1 MNKLQNSRFSKLIF
15 QDTIHYKSTLNDF
28 NLGPQETFIAYH
40 FELFAAL
47 VESGNMINIG
57 KL

>member
-1 MNKLQNSRFSKLIF
+1 MNKLQDNRYCKLIF
-15 QDTIHYKSTLNDF
+15 QDTIHFKSTLNDF

-47 VESGNMINIG
+47 V
-57 KL
+57 